1 MDPTH
6 ENVLAARKAADK
18 AEDKC
23 TKMARYVAEMQGW
36 RDHYKNETVVCK
48 EEKKAEAEGN
58 FIMYNQ
64 LLSDA
69 HTKWTEALNSQAELW
84 QKYCDL
90 LDEYQK
96 LEKEREERA
105 DALCTFCG
113 EMERECGGDHGDE
126 MRDIGREHNR
136 DEM

>member
-1 MDPTH
+1 MDPTM
-6 ENVLAARKAADK
+6 ENVLAARQAADK

-23 TKMARYVAEMQGW
+23 TKMAIYVAKMQGA
-36 RDHYKNETVVCK
+36 RDHYKNEMVFCK

-96 LEKEREERA
+96 NEERA
-105 DALCTFCG
+105 DEKCTFCG
-113 EMERECGGDHGDE
+113 KMYRDCGGDHGDE
-126 MRDIGREHNR
+126 MRQIIQESGGW
-136 DEM
+136 